1 VPGVGEQRQRMAGEG
16 HHHLED
22 QEPGDQRERDRDQAG
37 VRAGGDTMT
46 VTVIVGLAR
55 MPVLVHSDSG

>member
-1 VPGVGEQRQRMAGEG
+1 MPGEG